1 VKKHAI
7 LTAIGLVLGLIAL
20 AWIQPLT
27 SAGATLL
34 LVLVLVVLNGIAALP
49 VWGPHPHKRAV
60 PRKKKLSKEKA

>member
-7 LTAIGLVLGLIAL
+7 LTAIGLIVGLIAL

-49 VWGPHPHKRAV
+49 VWGSHQHRRS